1 MDYFTSILEFFGAW
15 FLFGAPLFQS
25 VTELYEELDKREKLI
40 REIYSH
46 NFEEHVK
53 SISFWW
59 WLFPPL
65 KILLEK
71 IEIKRIKKITDEY
84 ITQYTRQKLHR
95 LSVKVNGWSGVTI
108 GAWFIALS
116 TTWEFVKLVHLSLFY
131 WWMFVFGGTYISIFL
146 VIKIFRYKNK
156 RN

>member
-1 MDYFTSILEFFGAW
+1 MNFDLLKSEIKMKDFYLNFEKGIMDYFTSFLEFFGAW

-71 IEIKRIKKITDEY
+71 IEIKRKKNN
-84 ITQYTRQKLHR
+84 R
-95 LSVKVNGWSGVTI
+95 
-108 GAWFIALS
+108 
-116 TTWEFVKLVHLSLFY
+116 
-131 WWMFVFGGTYISIFL
+131 
-146 VIKIFRYKNK
+146 
-156 RN
+156 